1 MHQGAICRTEG
12 SSNLK
17 EIHLAETNIILE
29 LNERKITFKS
39 SDSLEDRS
47 KRMELV
53 TMSQG
58 KEAKDIPI
66 SESVTWENRDA
77 VRNAGAH
84 KGTHYILKC

>member
-53 TMSQG
+53 TECHRAKRPRTSPAVSQ
-58 KEAKDIPI
+58 
-66 SESVTWENRDA
+66 
-77 VRNAGAH
+77 
-84 KGTHYILKC
+84 

>member
-47 KRMELV
+47 KRM
-53 TMSQG
+53 G
-58 KEAKDIPI
+58 K
-66 SESVTWENRDA
+66 SEIRMGGLT
-77 VRNAGAH
+77 G
-84 KGTHYILKC
+84 